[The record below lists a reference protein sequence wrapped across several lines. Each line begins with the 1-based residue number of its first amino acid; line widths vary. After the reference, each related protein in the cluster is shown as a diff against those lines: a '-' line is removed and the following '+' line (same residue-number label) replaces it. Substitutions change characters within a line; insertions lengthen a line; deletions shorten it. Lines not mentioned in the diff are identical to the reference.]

1 VAVVTDTNGVRRFV
15 GLALNP
21 AIDKVAAVD
30 RLEPGRIHR
39 PELLSAVPGGKAL
52 NAVRAARAFGVVAEA
67 VVVVAGHAGSWI
79 VEELETRG
87 IGGWYVHA
95 EGETRTCLSVLD
107 RSTGTLTEFYEA
119 GLTLSDERQAAV
131 EDTLREALGDGAET
145 AVVLLA
151 GSMPPGTPPDANR
164 RLAEAA
170 SGLGAR
176 VVIDIGGVS
185 LNVALTTRPWLVRIN
200 AAEAA
205 VTTGLPTTDRHE
217 VLAAARRLLQDGAQ
231 QALITMGI
239 DGAVLLTRGGAWSV
253 GRAPESGPYS
263 VGSGDALTGGF
274 VAALFRGEDLPTAL
288 RYGAA
293 TATANALIPGQGELD
308 PGDVARLLPLCE
320 VTAL

>member
-1 VAVVTDTNGVRRFV
+1 
-15 GLALNP
+15 
-21 AIDKVAAVD
+21 
-30 RLEPGRIHR
+30 
-39 PELLSAVPGGKAL
+39 
-52 NAVRAARAFGVVAEA
+52 
-67 VVVVAGHAGSWI
+67 
-79 VEELETRG
+79 
-87 IGGWYVHA
+87 
-95 EGETRTCLSVLD
+95 
-107 RSTGTLTEFYEA
+107 
-119 GLTLSDERQAAV
+119 
-131 EDTLREALGDGAET
+131 
-145 AVVLLA
+145 
-151 GSMPPGTPPDANR
+151 MPPGTPPDANR

-274 VAALFRGEDLPTAL
+274 VAALIRGEDLPTAL